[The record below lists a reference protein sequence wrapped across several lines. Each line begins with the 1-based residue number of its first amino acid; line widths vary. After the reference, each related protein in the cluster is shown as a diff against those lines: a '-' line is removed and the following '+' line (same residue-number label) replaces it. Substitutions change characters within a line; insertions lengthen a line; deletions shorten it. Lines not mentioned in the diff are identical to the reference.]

1 MTAPAS
7 ASSPPRFRPSDRA
20 VPLGRAGGGSALHG
34 YAWPCPAPGA
44 SLVLLH
50 GLQSHAQ
57 WFAEGADAL
66 RDRGCAV
73 YAPDR
78 RGSGTSPGP
87 RGDIRAY
94 GDWLDDVARVVEL
107 ARAEHRGVPVHLV
120 GHCFGANLA
129 LACALRGS
137 TGVGSVVMLTPGLYI
152 QPDYGPVEKA
162 QIALASVLRPE
173 ARFRVPQDDA
183 LFTRDPAV
191 LAWIRQD
198 SLGAR
203 TVTARCL
210 IQIDRMVRWLRRN
223 VGRIEVPVLVLEA
236 TRDRISDNRR
246 TRALLGRALPDRCR
260 FVAFDAE
267 HFLLAEPCREAVV
280 DTLAAWAAPAAGT
293 ASARTA
299 HAGTARPGPDTCQ
312 DGCQDACQDG

>member
-1 MTAPAS
+1 MTAPVS
-7 ASSPPRFRPSDRA
+7 VPGFTGFRVSDRA
-20 VPLGRAGGGSALHG
+20 VSLARVGGGPALHG
-34 YAWPCPAPGA
+34 YAWPCASPAA

-66 RDRGCAV
+66 LERGCAV

-78 RGSGTSPGP
+78 RGSGASPGP
-87 RGDIRAY
+87 RGDVLAY

-107 ARAEHRGVPVHLV
+107 ARTEYPGVPVHLV

-129 LACALRGS
+129 LGCALRRPP
-137 TGVGSVVMLTPGLYI
+137 GVHSVVMLTPGLYI
-152 QPDYGPVEKA
+152 RPDYRPVEKA
-162 QIALASVLRPE
+162 RIALASVFHPE

-210 IQIDRMVRWLRRN
+210 IQIDRMLRWLRRS
-223 VGRIEVPVLVLEA
+223 VGGVEVPVLVLEA
-236 TRDRISDNRR
+236 TRDRISDNSR
-246 TRALLGRALPDRCR
+246 TRALLDRVLPDRCR
-260 FVAFDAE
+260 FVPFDAE
-267 HFLLAEPCREAVV
+267 HFLLAEPCRDAVV
-280 DTLAAWAAPAAGT
+280 ETLAAWAAPAAGVT
-293 ASARTA
+293 MA
-299 HAGTARPGPDTCQ
+299 GPDDTGTGRVSQ
-312 DGCQDACQDG
+312 GA